1 MERMARS
8 VVRIIGVIMMLLAF
22 YALGPMGSTAWLM
35 GALGFILIM
44 LS

>member
-8 VVRIIGVIMMLLAF
+8 VVRLIGIIMLLLAF
-22 YALGPMGSTAWLM
+22 YTLGPIGATAWLM
-35 GALGFILIM
+35 GALGFVLIM

>member
-1 MERMARS
+1 MERTARS
-8 VVRIIGVIMMLLAF
+8 VVRIIGVIMLLLAF
-22 YALGPMGSTAWLM
+22 YAIAPMGTAAWLM